1 MSRHASAQTG
11 RGFNV
16 HDRAGCGGWLP
27 AGRQQRAEVVVGGH
41 CWQAFEDVGEVGLR
55 VVTVALGAFHQP
67 QAPVVLRERRLPQ
80 RSKAVRQALAV
91 IRGCTTTT
99 MSASTRL

>member
-1 MSRHASAQTG
+1 
-11 RGFNV
+11 
-16 HDRAGCGGWLP
+16 
-27 AGRQQRAEVVVGGH
+27 
-41 CWQAFEDVGEVGLR
+41 
-55 VVTVALGAFHQP
+55 VTVALGAFHQP